1 MGVENSPPDYVWVPT
16 PEFIAGTRETE
27 FLRVLGLDTFED
39 LDALSK
45 RDAPAF
51 WDAVIKFIGLRFYQP
66 YHTVM
71 DASAGIEWTRWCLG
85 GTTNLVLNCIDR
97 HRETEIYD
105 REYLIWCG
113 EDGSQRSYTYRS
125 FDNEMSRFA
134 SGLKTLGVRRGDVV
148 ALYMPLVP
156 EALMAYFAT
165 IKIGAVVMPLFSGFG
180 AGAIRDRF
188 ALARPKV
195 VVTADGTLRRGQ
207 PVLMKPVLDEA
218 LRGVDAKIVTVFR
231 LGATVAWDGAIDH
244 RWDELVAA
252 GDPSCP
258 TEEMAADDPCI
269 LHFTSGTTGRPKGGI
284 YTHVGIATKM
294 ALDHGILTDF
304 RHTDRHF
311 CMADMGWMVGSKLA
325 VLPTVH
331 GGSLVIAEGTPDY
344 PEPDRYWAIMA
355 RYRAT
360 FTELSPALI
369 RLMMTY
375 GEDRVRRHDLSAL
388 RVIITGGEP
397 WTERPWRWLF
407 DVVGKGR
414 VPIVNSAGGTEV
426 SGSILQCDLHHPMK
440 VGSFTIAIPGMGADV
455 VDQEGRP
462 VPPGV
467 FGELIMR
474 QPSIGLIKGLWNE
487 PERYIENYWRVIPG
501 VWVHGDFA
509 SRDADG
515 QWYLHGR
522 SDDTL
527 KISGKRVGPSEIEN
541 VLMNT
546 GRFRECAAIGIPH
559 ELKGTAIIVACV
571 PMPGIDASPDL
582 EREVTE
588 AIAKDLGRSFK
599 PDRVIFARDLPK
611 TRNMKIMRRVIR
623 AAVTGQPSGDTS
635 SLTNPE
641 TIDEI
646 RTLANA
652 ASGN

>member
-1 MGVENSPPDYVWVPT
+1 MVEDADLSEYVWIPT
-16 PEFIAGTRETE
+16 PEFIAGTRETA
-27 FLRVLGLDTFED
+27 FLNYLGLRSFEE
-39 LDALSK
+39 LDALA
-45 RDAPAF
+45 RDDAPAF
-51 WDAVIKFIGLRFYQP
+51 WDGVLKFIDLRFYQP

-97 HRETEIYD
+97 HRETPHYD
-105 REYLIWCG
+105 KEYLIWRG
-113 EDGSQRSYTYRS
+113 EDGADRRFTYRA
-125 FDNEMSRFA
+125 FDGEMSRFA
-134 SGLKTLGVRRGDVV
+134 SALKTLGVGRGDVV
-148 ALYMPLVP
+148 ALYMPLIP
-156 EALMAYFAT
+156 EALMAYFAA
-165 IKIGAVVMPLFSGFG
+165 IKIGGVVMPLFSGFG
-180 AGAIRDRF
+180 AGAIRDRLD
-188 ALARPKV
+188 LARPKV

-207 PVLMKPVLDEA
+207 RVLMKPVLDEA
-218 LRGVDAKIVTVFR
+218 LDGGEVKVVTVAR
-231 LGATVAWDGAIDH
+231 LGVELPWNAAVDH
-244 RWDELVAA
+244 RWADLVAA

-258 TEEMAADDPCI
+258 TEEMVADDPCI

-294 ALDHGILTDF
+294 ALDHGILSDF
-304 RHTDRHF
+304 RDSDRHF

-331 GGSLVIAEGTPDY
+331 GGSLVIAEGLPDY
-344 PEPDRYWAIMA
+344 PEPDRYWALMA
-355 RYRAT
+355 EHKAT
-360 FTELSPALI
+360 FTELSPALV

-375 GEDRVRRHDLSAL
+375 GEQRVLRHDLSAM

-455 VDQEGRP
+455 VDPEGNP

-487 PERYIENYWRVIPG
+487 SERYIENYWRVIPG

-509 SRDADG
+509 TRDADG
-515 QWYLHGR
+515 QWFLHGR

-527 KISGKRVGPSEIEN
+527 KISGKRVGPAEIEN
-541 VLMNT
+541 ILMNG
-546 GRFRECAAIGIPH
+546 GRFRECAAVGTPD
-559 ELKGTAIIVACV
+559 EKKGASILLACV
-571 PMPGIDASPDL
+571 PMPGVVPGPGL
-582 EREVTE
+582 EQEVMD
-588 AIAKDLGRSFK
+588 AIAANLGRSFR
-599 PDRVIFARDLPK
+599 PDRVLFVRDLPK
-611 TRNMKIMRRVIR
+611 TRNMKIMRRAVR
-623 AAVTGQPSGDTS
+623 AAITGQPTGDLS
-635 SLTNPE
+635 ALTNPE
-641 TIDEI
+641 AIEEI
-646 RTLANA
+646 RAAALVANA
-652 ASGN
+652 G

>member
-1 MGVENSPPDYVWVPT
+1 MSENSAASDYVWVPT

-27 FLRVLGLDTFED
+27 FLRSLNLETFED
-39 LDALSK
+39 LDAWSK

-51 WDAVIKFIGLRFYQP
+51 WDAVIKFIGLRFYRP

-71 DASAGIEWTRWCLG
+71 DASAGIEWTRWCVG

-97 HRETEIYD
+97 HRETAIYD
-105 REYLIWCG
+105 REYLVWRG
-113 EDGSQRSYTYRS
+113 EDGAKRTFTYRS
-125 FDNEMSRFA
+125 FDEEMSRFA
-134 SGLKTLGVRRGDVV
+134 SSLKTLGVGHGDVV
-148 ALYMPLVP
+148 ALYMPLIP
-156 EALMAYFAT
+156 EALMAYFAA

-180 AGAIRDRF
+180 SGAIRDRLDI
-188 ALARPKV
+188 AHPKV

-207 PVLMKPVLDEA
+207 RVLMKPVLDEA
-218 LRGVDAKIVTVFR
+218 LRDFDGKVVTVFR
-231 LGATVAWDGAIDH
+231 LGAEVSWNKDVDH
-244 RWDELVAA
+244 RWDDLVAA
-252 GDPSCP
+252 GNPACP

-304 RHTDRHF
+304 RDTDRHF

-325 VLPTVH
+325 VLPSVH
-331 GGSLVIAEGTPDY
+331 GGALIIAEGLPDY
-344 PEPDRYWAIMA
+344 PEPDRFWSLMA
-355 RYRAT
+355 EHKAT
-360 FTELSPALI
+360 FTEISPALV

-375 GEDRVRRHDLSAL
+375 GDERVLRHDLSAM

-407 DVVGKGR
+407 EVVGKGR

-455 VDQEGRP
+455 VDQDGNL

-515 QWYLHGR
+515 QWFLHGR

-541 VLMNT
+541 ILMNT
-546 GRFRECAAIGIPH
+546 GRFRECAAIGAPH
-559 ELKGTAIIVACV
+559 EKKGTAVILACV
-571 PMPGIDASPDL
+571 PMPGVQPGPEL
-582 EREVTE
+582 EREVTD
-588 AIAKDLGRSFK
+588 AIAHNLGRSFK
-599 PDRVIFARDLPK
+599 PDRVLFVSDLPK
-611 TRNMKIMRRVIR
+611 TRNMKIMRRAVR
-623 AAVTGQPSGDTS
+623 AAITGLPTGDTS
-635 SLTNPE
+635 ALTNPE
-641 TIDEI
+641 AIEEI
-646 RTLANA
+646 RALAHA
-652 ASGN
+652 ATAA